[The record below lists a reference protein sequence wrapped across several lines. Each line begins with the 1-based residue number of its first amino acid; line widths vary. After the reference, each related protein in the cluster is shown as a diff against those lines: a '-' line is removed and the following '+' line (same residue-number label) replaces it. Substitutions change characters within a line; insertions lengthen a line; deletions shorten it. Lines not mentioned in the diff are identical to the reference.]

1 MFDESFA
8 QAWRLRYGGEP
19 FGEVPGL
26 ARFLSHRSVREFS
39 SEPVSE
45 ATVAALVA
53 CAQSA
58 ATSSNLQLWSIVSV
72 QDREHR
78 DKLATLCANQQQ
90 IREAAWFFAFCAD
103 HHRLARAARALGE
116 DPQALQYMEFYT
128 MAAIDASLAAE
139 RMTCAAEAIGL
150 GICYIGA
157 LRNDPKGVAEA
168 LGLPDGVF
176 GLFGYCLGHPR
187 ADAKADV
194 KPRLPQEAIWFREQY
209 GPDAGL
215 SEYDGRMRPFYL
227 SVGGDP
233 AVTWTQRSARRV
245 TLPHLGGRATQRQF
259 LESHGFGLK

>member
-1 MFDESFA
+1 MFEESFA
-8 QAWRLRYGGEP
+8 QAWRLRYGEEP
-19 FGEVPGL
+19 SGEVPAL
-26 ARFLSHRSVREFS
+26 ARFLTHRSVREFS
-39 SEPVSE
+39 TEPVAE
-45 ATVAALVA
+45 ETVAALVA

-72 QDREHR
+72 QDRERR

-90 IREAAWFFAFCAD
+90 IRDSAWFFAFCAD
-103 HHRLARAARALGE
+103 HHRLTRAAAALGE
-116 DPQALQYMEFYT
+116 DPQALQYLEFYT

-157 LRNDPKGVAEA
+157 LRTDPKGVAEA
-168 LGLPDGVF
+168 LGLPEGVF

-194 KPRLPQEAIWFREQY
+194 KPRLSQQAIWFREQY
-209 GPDAGL
+209 GPDADL
-215 SEYDGRMRPFYL
+215 SEYDERMRPFYV

-245 TLPHLGGRATQRQF
+245 TMPHLGGRATQRDF
-259 LESHGFGLK
+259 LQSHGFGLR